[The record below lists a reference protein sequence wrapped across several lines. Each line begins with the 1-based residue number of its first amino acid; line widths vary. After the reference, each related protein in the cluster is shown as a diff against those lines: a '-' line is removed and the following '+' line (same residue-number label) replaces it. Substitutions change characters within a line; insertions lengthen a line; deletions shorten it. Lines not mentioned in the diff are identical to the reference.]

1 MYVADQPGKSRRSRF
16 VRVHHLDGG
25 GTRPLGGRLIDG
37 QPGVLRRAAT
47 ACHCL
52 LIEHSTGLALV
63 DTGYGEQA
71 VTRPEVW
78 VGRQIIRRTRPV
90 LDQVIARHVEDLGF
104 AREDVRDIIVTH
116 LDLDHAGGL
125 ADFPEATV
133 HVYQA
138 ELDAMTGA
146 YGRRER
152 FRYRPVQ
159 IEHGPKWMAY
169 GESDSRDDHLFGLRA
184 VRELRGLPTEILMVP
199 LAGHTRGHVG
209 VAVDTGNGW
218 LLHAGDAYSFHGQ
231 MERRPRMPLG
241 ASVFQRSLDTL
252 RSSRVEN
259 QRRLRELVHDHRDAV
274 TVFSSHC
281 ATEFER
287 LRGTDGHER

>member
-1 MYVADQPGKSRRSRF
+1 M
-16 VRVHHLDGG
+16 RVHHLDGG

-37 QPGVLRRAAT
+37 RPGMLRRAET

-52 LIEHSTGLALV
+52 LIEHSTGLVLV

-78 VGRQIIRRTRPV
+78 VGSQIIRRTRPV

-125 ADFPEATV
+125 ADFPDATV

-138 ELDAMTGA
+138 ELDAVTGV

-152 FRYRPVQ
+152 FRYRPLQ
-159 IEHGPKWMAY
+159 FEHGPKWTTY
-169 GESDSRDDHLFGLRA
+169 GESDSRDDHWFGLRA
-184 VRELRGLPTEILMVP
+184 VQALGSLPPGILMVP

-218 LLHAGDAYSFHGQ
+218 LLHAGDAYTYHGQ
-231 MERRPRMPLG
+231 MEERPRMPLG
-241 ASVFQRSLDTL
+241 ARAFQRSVDTSRPL
-252 RSSRVEN
+252 RIEN
-259 QRRLRELVHDHRDAV
+259 QRRLRELVRDHRDAV

-287 LRGTDGHER
+287 LRSESAADRGRR